1 MVRKSQN
8 AMSGMLLHSK
18 LKKKSLRDIMA
29 NGFPTQNGMRN
40 AYDGKNALHTSE
52 MGADQ
57 KFRHIN
63 VTSTLA
69 SE

>member
-1 MVRKSQN
+1 MVRESQN
-8 AMSGMLLHSK
+8 AMSGMLLHPK
-18 LKKKSLRDIMA
+18 LKKSLRDIMA

-40 AYDGKNALHTSE
+40 AYGGKNALHTSE
-52 MGADQ
+52 MDADQ